1 MARAPRPPIE
11 SQRDLGILRRLLPFL
26 RAHAW
31 LIFASALFLP
41 LLAGSQLLQPYL
53 LRIAIDRH
61 ITPAAAGEA
70 DALVGF
76 GRLLTFF
83 ALLLAGE
90 LALRFGQIY
99 LMQLAGQR
107 IMHDLRSAVFAHIQ
121 SLSMEFFDR
130 NPVGRTMTRVTS
142 DIETLNELVSQGIV
156 AMARDVVTL
165 VAIIGVMLWIDWRLT
180 LASLIVVPVLIG
192 ILAILRSRMR
202 AVYNRT
208 RTLVARQNAFLQ
220 ETFSGIEV
228 VQAFVQEDRNRGEF
242 CEVRDDMLETELRAV
257 RLSSV
262 LSASV
267 QAATTASTALV
278 LVYGGFGIIG
288 GAVTIGILVQFLE
301 YLRRFYTP
309 LEDLSDKYDTLQRA
323 AAACTKIFGLMDV
336 EPTVKDPEVPVS
348 LPRFDQAIRFENVT
362 FSYASAAD
370 EEAKKTAPL
379 ILENLSMSIRQ
390 GEKVALVGATGAGK
404 SSIIKLL
411 LRYYDVQ
418 EGEITVDG
426 VDIRELS
433 QRPLRRAYGT
443 VPQDV
448 FLFTDTIAA
457 NIGLNSSE
465 ISRERIEE
473 AARRVEADA
482 FIRDLPG
489 GYDARLG
496 ERGANLS
503 FGERQLLAFARAL
516 AFDPPVLI
524 LDEATSSVDS
534 ETEARIQRALSRL
547 IADRTAIIVAHR
559 LSTIRDVDRIIVLH
573 HGEVREEGTH
583 EELLASD
590 GIYARLY
597 RLQHAEAIGLG

>member
-1 MARAPRPPIE
+1 MARSSRPPIE
-11 SQRDLGILRRLLPFL
+11 SQRDLGILRRLFPFL
-26 RAHAW
+26 RAHAG
-31 LIFASALFLP
+31 LIFVSALFLP

-53 LRIAIDRH
+53 LRVAIDRH

-121 SLSMEFFDR
+121 SLSMGFFDR

-142 DIETLNELVSQGIV
+142 DIETLNDLVSQGIV

-180 LASLIVVPVLIG
+180 LVSLIVVPLLLG
-192 ILAILRSRMR
+192 ILAILRSRLR
-202 AVYNRT
+202 AVYNRA

-228 VQAFVQEDRNRGEF
+228 VQAFVQEDRNRDEF
-242 CEVRDDMLETELRAV
+242 HEVRGDILGNELRSV
-257 RLSSV
+257 RLSS
-262 LSASV
+262 LLTASV
-267 QAATTASTALV
+267 QAATTISTALV

-288 GAVTIGILVQFLE
+288 DAVTVGILVQFLE
-301 YLRRFYTP
+301 YLRRFYSP

-336 EPTVKDPEVPVS
+336 EPTVKDPSSPLP
-348 LPRFDQAIRFENVT
+348 LPRFDEAIRFENGT
-362 FSYASAAD
+362 FSYASA
-370 EEAKKTAPL
+370 EEAEAESTAPL
-379 ILENLSMSIRQ
+379 ILENLSMSIQQ

-457 NIGLNSSE
+457 NIGLNSSD
-465 ISRERIEE
+465 ISQERIEE

-516 AFDPPVLI
+516 AFDPPVLV

-534 ETEARIQRALSRL
+534 ETEARIQRALTRL
-547 IADRTAIIVAHR
+547 IANRTAIIVAHR

-583 EELLASD
+583 GALLAKD
-590 GIYARLY
+590 GVYARLY
-597 RLQHAEAIGLG
+597 RLQHAVAIGTG

>member
-1 MARAPRPPIE
+1 MARAPIE
-11 SQRDLGILRRLLPFL
+11 SQRDLGILRRLFPFL

-76 GRLLTFF
+76 GSLLTFF

-90 LALRFGQIY
+90 VALRFGQIY

-121 SLSMEFFDR
+121 SLSMGFFDR

-165 VAIIGVMLWIDWRLT
+165 GAIICVMLWIDWRLT

-192 ILAILRSRMR
+192 ILAILRSRLR

-228 VQAFVQEDRNRGEF
+228 VQAFVQEDRNQDEF
-242 CEVRDDMLETELRAV
+242 REVRDDILGTELRAV
-257 RLSSV
+257 RLSSL

-267 QAATTASTALV
+267 QAATTVSTALV

-288 GAVTIGILVQFLE
+288 GAVTVGILVQFLE

-336 EPTVKDPEVPVS
+336 EPTVKDPEAPVP
-348 LPRFDQAIRFENVT
+348 LPGFDQAIRFENVT
-362 FSYASAAD
+362 FSYASTGD
-370 EEAKKTAPL
+370 VEGEKTAPL
-379 ILENLSMSIRQ
+379 VLENLSMSIRQ

-473 AARRVEADA
+473 AARRVEADT

-534 ETEARIQRALSRL
+534 ETEARIQRALGRL